1 MQKIHWFIHGILA
14 VAVGFLFFKQ
24 FSSNTQATGSTNAKS
39 RILADTA
46 KNNGPL
52 LIAYVNTDTLFE
64 KIPYIVQKQKEL
76 ESEQQSIE
84 NEYLSS
90 AKNLKGQEE
99 SFIKNNPNPTQ
110 QQVEQIQ
117 NSLMQ
122 QKMSIDQKKESRLE
136 QLSQKNIKLIESI
149 KKELNAYVQ
158 EYNKDNRFRFIFTTS
173 GALEYML
180 YKDATYDIT
189 EDILAGLKKRL
200 ETMK

>member
-1 MQKIHWFIHGILA
+1 MQKIHWFIHAALA
-14 VAVGFLFFKQ
+14 LAIGFLFYRQ
-24 FSSNTQATGSTNAKS
+24 FSTTTTPVS
-39 RILADTA
+39 RPTA
-46 KNNGPL
+46 KNRALSDTAGNRGSL

-84 NEYLSS
+84 NEYVAS

-99 SFIKNNPNPTQ
+99 AFIKNNPNPTQ

-122 QKMSIDQKKESRLE
+122 QKMNIDQKKESRLE
-136 QLSQKNIKLIESI
+136 QLSQKNMKLIESI
-149 KKELNAYVQ
+149 KKELNAYVE
-158 EYNKDNRFRFIFTTS
+158 EYNKDNHYQFIFTTS

-180 YKDATYDIT
+180 YKDSTYDIT
-189 EDILAGLKKRL
+189 EDIMAGLKKRL
-200 ETMK
+200 EALK